1 VIQAQHLGDITLV
14 QLALGDLPGSVVN
27 ITLAGRQRRQIKEG
41 ERHSVYLDQA
51 TIHVMPVKS

>member
-1 VIQAQHLGDITLV
+1 
-14 QLALGDLPGSVVN
+14 LPGSVVN